1 MPTFWQDLRYA
12 LRMLAKNPGFA
23 IAAVLTLALGIGAN
37 TAVFSVVNTVLLKP
51 LPYPDPDRIVMFLL
65 TSPQGSGPGASATKF
80 NVWREKTS
88 VFQDVSAYRFGVVNL
103 TGGSYPEQI
112 HSGQVTADFFRL
124 FGAPVTRGR
133 TFTAEQ
139 DSPRAGRVAVISDG
153 LWKRHFG
160 ADPQILGKNI
170 SLSGEP
176 YEVIGII
183 GASFDSEK
191 FDPVPD
197 VWIPFQI
204 DPNSTDQAHYFL
216 VSGRLKPGVTV
227 SRANAQLQLAADEFR
242 RKFPGSAALGPKD
255 GFSVKPLQEA
265 TVDNVRSSLRI
276 LVGAV
281 TFVLLIACAN
291 VANLLLVRATGRQR
305 EIAIRAAVGAGR
317 GRIIRQLL
325 TESVVLS
332 ITGGALGL
340 ILGMVGIRALLVIN
354 PGNIPRIGERGSLVT
369 LDWRVVVFTILV
381 SVITGILF
389 GLIPAFQI
397 SRIDLSSTLKE
408 NSGRSGTGFRQNKAR
423 ALLVVSEMAFA
434 LILLVGSALLIR
446 TFVALRSVNPGFD
459 PHNVLTMRMS
469 LTGPRFEKTV
479 GVDQLIRDGVQ
490 RVSALPGVLA
500 VSATCCV
507 PLEGGYG
514 LPFIIVGRPLDGP
527 SHGGASWLTVSP
539 GYFSAFKIPM
549 LRGREFTDQDNAGAP
564 AVAIINDEMARK
576 FWPNGDPLND
586 RILIGKGVGPEFE
599 ADPPRQI
606 IGVSGNVRYGGLD
619 RDPGPTMYIPEAQVL
634 DGVNALNVRISPLAW
649 VIRTRVE
656 PYSLSTE
663 IQEELRQASGGL
675 PVATIRSMDEVV
687 VRSTA
692 RQDFNMLLMS
702 VFAGSALLLA
712 AIGIYGLIAYSV
724 QRRTQE
730 IGIRMALGAES
741 SNVRNMIVFQGMR
754 LVLTGIAI
762 GVAAAF
768 GLARLIASFLFGV
781 KAWDPVVF
789 VAVPILLS
797 AIALA
802 AIWLPALRASR
813 IEAIDAL
820 RYE

>member
-191 FDPVPD
+191 FDPIPD

-539 GYFSAFKIPM
+539 GYFSAFKIPL

-606 IGVSGNVRYGGLD
+606 IGVSGSVRYGGLD

-656 PYSLSTE
+656 PYSLSTK